1 METDEHL
8 DGSWENGTVV
18 GSGWGGK
25 DPWVRPLEAMHR
37 MLQVSDST
45 VDLTTVAVLLFPLC
59 TFFFEAPAR
68 MGTASPVALSLSICS
83 G

>member
-1 METDEHL
+1 MEADEHL
-8 DGSWENGTVV
+8 DGSWENGTVL
-18 GSGWGGK
+18 GSCWGRK
-25 DPWVRPLEAMHR
+25 DSRVRPLGAMHR
-37 MLQVSDST
+37 MLQVSDSR